1 MAQKNIKN
9 TQNATASTEEGVTPE
24 MVEKWKAKYGD
35 VFVIEGE
42 GRKAWIRRPD
52 RKVISAAAVNAGA
65 DLLKNRELILR
76 NCWLG
81 GDMALQNDDR
91 YFLAIASQIDEII
104 DIAEVAIKKA

>member
-1 MAQKNIKN
+1 MAQKNIKTILNN
-9 TQNATASTEEGVTPE
+9 TATSEEVTPE
-24 MVEKWKAKYGD
+24 MVAEWKSKYGD
-35 VFVIEGE
+35 VFVIESE

-81 GDMALQNDDR
+81 GDMALQNNDR
-91 YFLAIASQIDEII
+91 YFLAIASQIEAII
-104 DIAEVAIKKA
+104 EIAEVAIKKA

>member
-1 MAQKNIKN
+1 MAQKNIKTILN
-9 TQNATASTEEGVTPE
+9 NPATSEEVTPE
-24 MVEKWKAKYGD
+24 MVAEWKAKYGD
-35 VFVIEGE
+35 VFVIESE

-81 GDMALQNDDR
+81 GDMALQNNDR
-91 YFLAIASQIDEII
+91 YFLAFASQIEAII
-104 DIAEVAIKKA
+104 EIAEVAIKKA